1 VIVEK
6 GVSVKLVLTMA
17 VALALAAA
25 AEEPA
30 PAPAPAP
37 QTAEQVR
44 AVVQLRDGSTVRGTV
59 SKMRLGK
66 SITLALPSGKSILLN
81 DKDIVVIELYGG
93 AAPAGTGKESPGAFP
108 EQTVTARHQPG
119 SPVPQPQSAS
129 ASGLDTVYLANGG
142 VLRGTIESEKPELVL
157 RLLSGKKRSLPA
169 ASVQRIERAR
179 RQ

>member
-1 VIVEK
+1 M
-6 GVSVKLVLTMA
+6 KLVLTMA

-30 PAPAPAP
+30 PAP
-37 QTAEQVR
+37 QTAEHVR

-66 SITLALPSGKSILLN
+66 SITLALPSGKSIQLN
-81 DKDIVVIELYGG
+81 DEEIVVIELYGG
-93 AAPAGTGKESPGAFP
+93 AAPAGTGKEPPDAFP
-108 EQTVTARHQPG
+108 EQTVKAVPQPA
-119 SPVPQPQSAS
+119 SLVPQPQSAPS
-129 ASGLDTVYLANGG
+129 SGLDTVYLANGS

-179 RQ
+179 RP

>member
-1 VIVEK
+1 M
-6 GVSVKLVLTMA
+6 KLVLTMALAMA

-30 PAPAPAP
+30 PASQPA
-37 QTAEQVR
+37 EHVR

-81 DKDIVVIELYGG
+81 DEDIVVIELYGG
-93 AAPAGTGKESPGAFP
+93 AAPAGTGKETDAFP
-108 EQTVTARHQPG
+108 EQTVRALPQPG
-119 SPVPQPQSAS
+119 SPVPQPQSAP

-169 ASVQRIERAR
+169 ASVQRIDRAR
-179 RQ
+179 RP

>member
-1 VIVEK
+1 M
-6 GVSVKLVLTMA
+6 KLMLTMA

-30 PAPAPAP
+30 PPS

-93 AAPAGTGKESPGAFP
+93 AAPAGTGKEPPGAFP
-108 EQTVTARHQPG
+108 EQTVKASSHPG
-119 SPVPQPQSAS
+119 NPVPQPQSAP
-129 ASGLDTVYLANGG
+129 ASGLDTVYLADGG

-179 RQ
+179 RP